1 MERKHQIPIII
12 FLSIFLLNL
21 PFSSVNA
28 GKTSYQKKERQK
40 LEQYIEEGKAL
51 YEKGNYQGALEKW
64 TEALKIDPWNSE
76 VKNLID
82 DVLKKIS
89 NFSDELNRGFNYL
102 DNNELDKAKKIFDK
116 LSKEINPEDKK
127 NYELLVKGITLLK
140 EAEKKKEFENLLKKG
155 DSYLNKKEIDLAEE
169 TFNEAQKLFPTD
181 ERLAKRFQKIE
192 KIKEEIKKEERI
204 AQLKSRARELF
215 EQNKFQESKA
225 RWEEVLSLKPGDE
238 EAMLYISKINFK
250 EKEKERILALGKSYF
265 DTGVNLY
272 KQGRYNEAMDQFENS
287 IAVGYQIEASQK
299 YIDSIK
305 EKLFEIEK
313 KKNEDRV
320 EKIAKYLKEGIKL
333 YNLNKF
339 REALKVLNDGLKL
352 DPDNTQVKEYI
363 VIVSIA
369 LKRQEEKRVPMTSP
383 FYPLVENLKRLAKN
397 AYEKGNYTDAIKYY
411 EEILLIFPFNEYA
424 KLNLTKVLKK
434 TDPELASDI
443 LSNMI
448 KEAEDLLCKG
458 KKRES
463 LEKLKTVLDVDPN
476 NKKAGLLYRKL
487 KSEMEASKKIVT
499 RDMINRAKQL
509 YNQGVEFYKKEDLKG
524 AISKWKEAISIYPDF
539 VEARISLAKAETKLR
554 NLKLIE
560 AGKGQAESESISIAI
575 KRHYIDGLN
584 YYMSGLYKEAISE
597 WKELLKLNPEDESFK
612 KRIYQNIKRAEQRLE
627 MRG

>member
-509 YNQGVEFYKKEDLKG
+509 YNQGVEFYKKEDLKD

>member
-1 MERKHQIPIII
+1 MERKHQLLIII
-12 FLSIFLLNL
+12 FLSILLLNT
-21 PFSSVNA
+21 PFSPVNA
-28 GKTSYQKKERQK
+28 GKTSYQKRERQK
-40 LEQYIEEGKAL
+40 LEQYIEEGKVL

-64 TEALKIDPWNSE
+64 TEALKIDPWNNE

-127 NYELLVKGITLLK
+127 NYELLVKGIALLK

-155 DSYLNKKEIDLAEE
+155 DSYLNKREVDLAEE
-169 TFNEAQKLFPTD
+169 TFNEARRLFPTD

-192 KIKEEIKKEERI
+192 KIKEEIKKEERVV
-204 AQLKSRARELF
+204 QLKSRARELF

-272 KQGRYNEAMDQFENS
+272 KQGRYSEAIDQFENA

-305 EKLFEIEK
+305 EKLLEIEK
-313 KKNEDRV
+313 KKNEERV

-352 DPDNTQVKEYI
+352 DPDNTQIKEYI

-369 LKRQEEKRVPMTSP
+369 LKRQEEKRVPKTSP

-424 KLNLTKVLKK
+424 KVNLTKVLKK
-434 TDPELASDI
+434 TDPKLASDI
-443 LSNMI
+443 LNNMI
-448 KEAEDLLCKG
+448 KEAEDLLVKG

-463 LEKLKTVLDVDPN
+463 MEKLETVLDVDPN

-499 RDMINRAKQL
+499 QDMINRAKQL
-509 YNQGVEFYKKEDLKG
+509 YNQGVEFYKKEDLKD

-560 AGKGQAESESISIAI
+560 AGKEQVENESISIAI

-612 KRIYQNIKRAEQRLE
+612 ERIYQNIKKAEQRLE

>member
-1 MERKHQIPIII
+1 MERKHQLLIII
-12 FLSIFLLNL
+12 FLSILLLNT
-21 PFSSVNA
+21 PFSPVNA
-28 GKTSYQKKERQK
+28 GKTSYQKRERQK
-40 LEQYIEEGKAL
+40 LEQYIEEGKVL

-64 TEALKIDPWNSE
+64 TEALKIDPWNNE

-127 NYELLVKGITLLK
+127 NYELLVKGIALLK

-155 DSYLNKKEIDLAEE
+155 DSYLNKREVDLAEE
-169 TFNEAQKLFPTD
+169 TFNEARRLFPTD

-192 KIKEEIKKEERI
+192 KIKEEIKKEERVV
-204 AQLKSRARELF
+204 QLKSRARELF

-272 KQGRYNEAMDQFENS
+272 KQGRYSEAIDQFENA
-287 IAVGYQIEASQK
+287 IAVGYQIDASQK

-305 EKLFEIEK
+305 EKLLEIEK
-313 KKNEDRV
+313 KKNEERV

-352 DPDNTQVKEYI
+352 DPDNTQIKEYI

-369 LKRQEEKRVPMTSP
+369 LKRQEEKRVPKTSP

-424 KLNLTKVLKK
+424 KVNLTKVLKK
-434 TDPELASDI
+434 TDPKLASDI
-443 LSNMI
+443 LNNMI
-448 KEAEDLLCKG
+448 KEAEDLLVKG

-463 LEKLKTVLDVDPN
+463 MEKLETVLDVDPN

-499 RDMINRAKQL
+499 QDMINRAKQL
-509 YNQGVEFYKKEDLKG
+509 YNQGVEFYKKEDLKD

-560 AGKGQAESESISIAI
+560 AGKEQVENESISIAI

-612 KRIYQNIKRAEQRLE
+612 ERIYQNIKRAEQRLE

>member
-1 MERKHQIPIII
+1 MERKHQLLIII
-12 FLSIFLLNL
+12 FLSILLLNT
-21 PFSSVNA
+21 PFSPVNA
-28 GKTSYQKKERQK
+28 GKTSYQKRERQK
-40 LEQYIEEGKAL
+40 LEQYIEEGKVL

-64 TEALKIDPWNSE
+64 TEALKIDPWNNE

-127 NYELLVKGITLLK
+127 NYELLVKGIALLK

-155 DSYLNKKEIDLAEE
+155 DSYLNKREVDLAEE
-169 TFNEAQKLFPTD
+169 TFNEARRLFPTD

-192 KIKEEIKKEERI
+192 KIKEEIKKEERVV
-204 AQLKSRARELF
+204 QLKSRARELF

-272 KQGRYNEAMDQFENS
+272 KQGRYSEAIDQFENA
-287 IAVGYQIEASQK
+287 IAVGYQIDASQK

-305 EKLFEIEK
+305 EKLLEIEK
-313 KKNEDRV
+313 KKNEERV

-352 DPDNTQVKEYI
+352 DPDNTQIKEYI

-369 LKRQEEKRVPMTSP
+369 LKRQEEKRVPKTSP

-424 KLNLTKVLKK
+424 KVNLTKVLKK
-434 TDPELASDI
+434 TDPKLASDI
-443 LSNMI
+443 LNNMI
-448 KEAEDLLCKG
+448 KEAEDLLVKG

-463 LEKLKTVLDVDPN
+463 MEKLETVLDVDPN

-499 RDMINRAKQL
+499 QDMINRAKQL
-509 YNQGVEFYKKEDLKG
+509 YNQGVEFYKKEDLKD

-560 AGKGQAESESISIAI
+560 AGKEQVENESISIAI

-612 KRIYQNIKRAEQRLE
+612 ERIYQNIKKAEQRLE

>member
-215 EQNKFQESKA
+215 DQNKFQESKA

-509 YNQGVEFYKKEDLKG
+509 YNQGVEFYKKEDLKD

>member
-82 DVLKKIS
+82 DVLRKIS

-215 EQNKFQESKA
+215 DQNKFQESKA

-463 LEKLKTVLDVDPN
+463 LEKLKTVLDVDPMWIQIT
-476 NKKAGLLYRKL
+476 KKLGY
-487 KSEMEASKKIVT
+487 STE
-499 RDMINRAKQL
+499 N
-509 YNQGVEFYKKEDLKG
+509 
-524 AISKWKEAISIYPDF
+524 
-539 VEARISLAKAETKLR
+539 
-554 NLKLIE
+554 
-560 AGKGQAESESISIAI
+560 
-575 KRHYIDGLN
+575 
-584 YYMSGLYKEAISE
+584 
-597 WKELLKLNPEDESFK
+597 LNPRWRPQ
-612 KRIYQNIKRAEQRLE
+612 KRLLPGI
-627 MRG
+627 

>member
-127 NYELLVKGITLLK
+127 NYELLVKGIALLK

-215 EQNKFQESKA
+215 DQNKFQESKA

-509 YNQGVEFYKKEDLKG
+509 YNQGVEFYKKEDLKD

>member
-1 MERKHQIPIII
+1 MERKHQLLIII
-12 FLSIFLLNL
+12 FLSILLLNT
-21 PFSSVNA
+21 PFSPVNA
-28 GKTSYQKKERQK
+28 GKTSYQKRERQK
-40 LEQYIEEGKAL
+40 LEQYIEEGKVL

-64 TEALKIDPWNSE
+64 TEALKIDPWNNE

-127 NYELLVKGITLLK
+127 NYELLVKGIALLK
-140 EAEKKKEFENLLKKG
+140 EAEKRKEFENLLKKG
-155 DSYLNKKEIDLAEE
+155 DSYLNKREVDLAEE
-169 TFNEAQKLFPTD
+169 TFNEARRLFPTD

-192 KIKEEIKKEERI
+192 KIKEEIKKEERVV
-204 AQLKSRARELF
+204 QLKSRARELF

-272 KQGRYNEAMDQFENS
+272 KQGRYSEAIDQFENA
-287 IAVGYQIEASQK
+287 IAVGYQIDASQK

-305 EKLFEIEK
+305 EKLLEIEK
-313 KKNEDRV
+313 KKNEERV

-352 DPDNTQVKEYI
+352 DPDNTQIKEYI

-369 LKRQEEKRVPMTSP
+369 LKRQEEKRVPKTSP

-424 KLNLTKVLKK
+424 KVNLTKVLKK
-434 TDPELASDI
+434 TDPKLASDI
-443 LSNMI
+443 LNNMI
-448 KEAEDLLCKG
+448 KEAEDLLVKG

-463 LEKLKTVLDVDPN
+463 MEKLETVLDVDPN

-499 RDMINRAKQL
+499 QDMINRAKQL
-509 YNQGVEFYKKEDLKG
+509 YNQGVEFYKKEDLKD

-560 AGKGQAESESISIAI
+560 AGKEQVENESISIAI

-612 KRIYQNIKRAEQRLE
+612 ERIYQNIKKAEQRLE

>member
-1 MERKHQIPIII
+1 MERKHQLLIII
-12 FLSIFLLNL
+12 FLSILLLNT
-21 PFSSVNA
+21 PFSPVNA
-28 GKTSYQKKERQK
+28 GKTSYQKRERQK
-40 LEQYIEEGKAL
+40 LEQYIEEGKVL

-64 TEALKIDPWNSE
+64 TEALKIDPWNNE

-127 NYELLVKGITLLK
+127 NYELLVKGIALLK

-155 DSYLNKKEIDLAEE
+155 DSYLNKREVDLAEE
-169 TFNEAQKLFPTD
+169 TFNEARRLFPTD

-192 KIKEEIKKEERI
+192 KIKEEIKKEERVV
-204 AQLKSRARELF
+204 QLRSRARELF

-225 RWEEVLSLKPGDE
+225 RWEEVLSLKPDDE

-272 KQGRYNEAMDQFENS
+272 KQGKYSEAIDQFENA

-305 EKLFEIEK
+305 EKLLEIEK
-313 KKNEDRV
+313 KKNEERV

-352 DPDNTQVKEYI
+352 DPDNTQIKEYI

-369 LKRQEEKRVPMTSP
+369 LKRQEEKRVSKTSL

-424 KLNLTKVLKK
+424 KVNLTKVLKK
-434 TDPELASDI
+434 TDPKLASDI
-443 LSNMI
+443 LNNMI
-448 KEAEDLLCKG
+448 KEAEDLLVKG

-463 LEKLKTVLDVDPN
+463 MEKLETVLDVDPN

-499 RDMINRAKQL
+499 QDMINRAKQL
-509 YNQGVEFYKKEDLKG
+509 YNQGVEFYKKEDLKD

-560 AGKGQAESESISIAI
+560 AGKEQVENESISIAI

-612 KRIYQNIKRAEQRLE
+612 ERIYQNIKKAEQRLE